1 VSRRRARTLYAAS
14 GVRRPNWLVARTALN
29 MKLGYARVSTTGQNL
44 EAQIAALWAA
54 GVEKIYQDKASGK
67 DRNHPALKEMLDFAR
82 QGDEIVVARLDRFT
96 RSSADLHAILA
107 ELKTRSVTVRFLDNP
122 AMNVDTAHG
131 ELLLAILA
139 ATAAFERRLILTPS
153 AEGRE
158 NAKAKGVKF
167 GRPAVVSKEL
177 KAQIEALRAKGSLT
191 TRQIGERLGVSR
203 RTVYRALAS

>member
-1 VSRRRARTLYAAS
+1 
-14 GVRRPNWLVARTALN
+14 

-54 GVEKIYQDKASGK
+54 GVEKVYQDKASGK
-67 DRNHPALKEMLDFAR
+67 DRNRPALKEMLAFAR
-82 QGDEIVVARLDRFT
+82 DDDQIIVARLDRFT

-107 ELKTRSVTVRFLDNP
+107 DLKVRGVAVRFLDNP
-122 AMNVDTAHG
+122 AMNLDTAHG

-139 ATAAFERRLILTPS
+139 ATAAFERRLILTRT

-158 NAKAKGVKF
+158 NAKRKGVKF
-167 GRPAVVSKEL
+167 GRPAVVSQTL
-177 KAQIEALRAKGSLT
+177 KAQIEVLRGEGTWTAS
-191 TRQIGERLGVSR
+191 QIGERLGVSR